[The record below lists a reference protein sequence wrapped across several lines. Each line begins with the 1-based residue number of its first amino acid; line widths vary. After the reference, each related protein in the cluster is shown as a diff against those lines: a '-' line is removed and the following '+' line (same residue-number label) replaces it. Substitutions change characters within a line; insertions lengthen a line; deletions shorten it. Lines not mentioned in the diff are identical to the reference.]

1 MDQIYVKK
9 GSSTNSFRQKR
20 DRDFSYQAIYI
31 VSLFAYT
38 SSPGGHH

>member
-1 MDQIYVKK
+1 MWKK
-9 GSSTNSFRQKR
+9 VPQPTVLEQKR